1 MARRRVGVVS
11 AGASTALRQLSVTVL
26 LAVGVVLLG
35 PVALAS
41 AHAELI
47 STDPAQGATVATA
60 PAAVRLTFSEP
71 IDQRYVR
78 AAVTAPGGTA
88 ATVAA
93 TADGPTV
100 TVPLAAAGPGA
111 YRVEYRVVSAD
122 GHPVSG
128 ELRFTVAGSPSPTAT
143 APSTTPS
150 ASRATSPA
158 TSPATTPA
166 AAKDGVG
173 SASGGAAGLG
183 LTVAA
188 LIAVAVVGAS
198 RWRAGRR

>member
-1 MARRRVGVVS
+1 VS
-11 AGASTALRQLSVTVL
+11 AGASTALRQLSAAVL

-47 STDPAQGATVATA
+47 STDPAQGATVAAA
-60 PAAVRLTFSEP
+60 PAAVRLTFSDP

-78 AAVTAPGGTA
+78 AAVTPPGGA
-88 ATVAA
+88 AANVTA

-100 TVPLAAAGPGA
+100 TVPLTAAGPGA

-128 ELRFTVAGSPSPTAT
+128 ELHFTVAGSPAPSAT
-143 APSTTPS
+143 APSAATPM
-150 ASRATSPA
+150 PA
-158 TSPATTPA
+158 PATTPA
-166 AAKDGVG
+166 ATKDGVG

-188 LIAVAVVGAS
+188 LVAVAAVGAS